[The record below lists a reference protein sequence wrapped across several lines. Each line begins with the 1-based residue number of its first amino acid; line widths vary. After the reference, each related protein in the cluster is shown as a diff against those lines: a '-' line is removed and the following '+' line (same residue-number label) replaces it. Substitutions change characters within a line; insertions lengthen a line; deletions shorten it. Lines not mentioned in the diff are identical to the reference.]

1 MTVVSR
7 LQNHVHLSAHQRH
20 TDSLRHVLLIYNRAL
35 ILRLAT
41 EPWTIDSAM
50 PMDVTG
56 CLALSD
62 LLYHGD
68 AIRRDEAGG
77 IHSKRG
83 KLGSRHGRW
92 AAPHSRGVLFVFILL
107 NSNGALMR
115 Q

>member
-20 TDSLRHVLLIYNRAL
+20 TDCLRHVLLIYNRAL

-41 EPWTIDSAM
+41 EGRFGHAHGRD
-50 PMDVTG
+50 G

-92 AAPHSRGVLFVFILL
+92 AAPHSRGVLFVFVLL
-107 NSNGALMR
+107 NLER
-115 Q
+115 